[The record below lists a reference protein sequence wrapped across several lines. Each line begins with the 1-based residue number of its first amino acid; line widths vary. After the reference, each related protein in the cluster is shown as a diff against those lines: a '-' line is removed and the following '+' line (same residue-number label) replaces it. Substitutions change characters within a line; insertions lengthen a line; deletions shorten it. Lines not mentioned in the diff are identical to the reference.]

1 MDLVNEEL
9 KGKVLGLS
17 RDLRLVEEDED
28 DDDGGIV
35 MRIKEFSFLGIDD
48 VFIFGLSDSFSF

>member
-1 MDLVNEEL
+1 MNEEL